1 MPTTRLT
8 VRDYAATALVALII
22 VPYLGYLVW
31 DETPVLQDP
40 RALAGWGIA
49 LGLPAFVIIRG
60 ADILDWTGLA
70 EIGLASVSL
79 LLGMAALVLSET
91 AAGDLLLAA
100 FMTSILIVW
109 LVEILDHV
117 GALPRHTVHGAV

>member
-8 VRDYAATALVALII
+8 VRDYAATALVALIL
-22 VPYLGYLVW
+22 VPYLGYLAW
-31 DETPVLQDP
+31 DDTPVLQDP

-49 LGLPAFVIIRG
+49 LGLPAFVIIQG
-60 ADILDWTGLA
+60 ADIMDWTGRA

-91 AAGDLLLAA
+91 AAADLLLAA
-100 FMTSILIVW
+100 FMASILVVW

-117 GALPRHTVHGAV
+117 GALPRHPVHGEV